1 MNIKKTVGAKLTGG
15 RKKKTDDK
23 ATKPASTA
31 STAKTAASKSVQG
44 SATNASSKVKPL
56 PSMRILRLFK
66 RSNLSFGLLA
76 LLLIGVCIGITTLG
90 LWWRGQERQKAMIA
104 AFNKDNLL
112 LVTNSQLPSEF
123 NFQHAGQEKNYD
135 ISLELTNNSEV
146 AYQLGLTSAMP
157 SQSIS
162 SPEEIELRIPEQSK
176 LPVAITLPLTMPAGT
191 DRVEETL
198 EIVISLK
205 GLSDPEQSYSLSY
218 QIPLIL
224 KLVPTDSIVSIGAI
238 SQTQN
243 LTYKRDSKPELKGMI
258 AITNLSEQQVQGFYE
273 FDLMTNNG
281 ELVQPLLVNELIL
294 QPAARIELPLVF
306 KLDLPPANLLEVGE
320 KEYLLKFRYT
330 GELNGRKIALEEG
343 STQSFKIKVESL

>member
-1 MNIKKTVGAKLTGG
+1 MNIKKTVGAKLSVG
-15 RKKKTDDK
+15 KKKHPDDK
-23 ATKPASTA
+23 PSKPAGLG
-31 STAKTAASKSVQG
+31 STAKTAAGKSTQGRATSK
-44 SATNASSKVKPL
+44 ATKGKPIPSK
-56 PSMRILRLFK
+56 RTGRLFD
-66 RSNLSFGLLA
+66 RRNLSFGLLA
-76 LLLIGVCIGITTLG
+76 LLLIGVCIGITALG

-104 AFNKDNLL
+104 AFKKDNLL

-123 NFQHAGQEKNYD
+123 NFQHAGQEKNYE
-135 ISLELTNNSEV
+135 ISLELSNNSEV

-157 SQSIS
+157 SQGIS
-162 SPEEIELRIPEQSK
+162 SPEEIELRITEKAQ
-176 LPVAITLPLTMPAGT
+176 LPVAITLPLTMPVGA
-191 DRVEETL
+191 DQVEEML
-198 EIVISLK
+198 EIVINLK

-218 QIPLIL
+218 QIPLVL

-273 FDLMTNNG
+273 FDLMTTTG

-294 QPAARIELPLVF
+294 QPAARIELPMMF

-330 GELNGRKIALEEG
+330 GELNGRKIALEQG
-343 STQSFKIKVESL
+343 STQSFTIKVESL